1 VQATL
6 INTAKTV
13 MNTIEFTTL
22 SKSQVV
28 KHIWANRD
36 ANGYEGKNAD
46 VKNLTDAELEM
57 YYNNAPLADVPQVVS
72 TETVEDVT
80 NVVARI
86 ATNGATYYT
95 IGLELIETN
104 GVTFRF
110 KHNDKI
116 VTVTGDL
123 DLYAIHK
130 KQPIAI
136 GTIVHFN
143 YQGADTFR
151 NLTDK
156 VLIANNKGAKGETLP
171 IPERYRGTVCKSSND
186 IFAPLLIDKE
196 ERKMQRTI
204 ATNDVALE
212 LGISTRQVR
221 QVMNANLATDIAER
235 MKAKLG

>member
-1 VQATL
+1 
-6 INTAKTV
+6 

-80 NVVARI
+80 NIVARI
-86 ATNGATYYT
+86 ATSGTTYYT

-104 GVTFRF
+104 GLTFRF

-116 VTVTGDL
+116 VVVSGDL
-123 DLYAIHK
+123 DLYALHK
-130 KQPIAI
+130 EHPLAI

-143 YQGADTFR
+143 YQGADTFK
-151 NLTDK
+151 NLTDR
-156 VLIANNKGAKGETLP
+156 VLIANNKGTKGETLP

-186 IFAPLLIDKE
+186 IFAPLLIQKE
-196 ERKMQRTI
+196 EQKMLKMQ
-204 ATNDVALE
+204 AENDAAL
-212 LGISTRQVR
+212 LFNQTPRQVR
-221 QVMNANLATDIAER
+221 NMMKESVKEDVKAF
-235 MKAKLG
+235 MKARLGQ